1 MGRKLRFDVRKN
13 YERKKAKQQ
22 TLSLLVRL
30 PLEVYT
36 KRILTNLSELHRR
49 LHQFSLPPEW
59 EYMTTYRDE
68 KLEVMTIRKAAL
80 AIKVQENLQWQIL
93 VQDIILSQQCCK
105 LFNDYSAR
113 LDNIDVVVKVVTS
126 LEKSTFCIGNGDE
139 KFNTVRLQCNGIF
152 KSKSGTFVISYLH
165 INFCVYMYM

>member
-13 YERKKAKQQ
+13 YERKAKQQ
-22 TLSLLVRL
+22 TRSLLVRL

-36 KRILTNLSELHRR
+36 KRILTNLNELHRR

-80 AIKVQENLQWQIL
+80 AIKVQENLNGRYWYKTSSFHNNVVNYL
-93 VQDIILSQQCCK
+93 MIIQLG
-105 LFNDYSAR
+105 L
-113 LDNIDVVVKVVTS
+113 I
-126 LEKSTFCIGNGDE
+126 
-139 KFNTVRLQCNGIF
+139 
-152 KSKSGTFVISYLH
+152 IS
-165 INFCVYMYM
+165 M